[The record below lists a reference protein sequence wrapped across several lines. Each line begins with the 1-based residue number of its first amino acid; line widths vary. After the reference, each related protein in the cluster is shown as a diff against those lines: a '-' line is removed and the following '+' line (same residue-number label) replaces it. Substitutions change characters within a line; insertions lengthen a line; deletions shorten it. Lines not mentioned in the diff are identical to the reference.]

1 MERVMYLLLLKTEWL
16 GCFPKLE
23 TNLRSRLAFHRL
35 LPINLMNKNLLFIGT
50 LCMQERSWIV
60 FLPQFWVV
68 IFPAFTGRQLS
79 VFMPTA

>member
-1 MERVMYLLLLKTEWL
+1 MEGVIYLLLKTEGP

-23 TNLRSRLAFHRL
+23 TNLRSRLVFHGL
-35 LPINLMNKNLLFIGT
+35 LPINLMNKILLFIGT

-68 IFPAFTGRQLS
+68 IFPAFTRRQLS
-79 VFMPTA
+79 VFMPAA